1 MVIIFTMISSYL
13 MGGLGNQLFQICAAM
28 ALSQQFETP
37 FKFVYSTE
45 LTVGTRR
52 PTYWD
57 TFLSELKTY
66 TTFDNISNKTLFDK
80 ANSEILNS
88 NFIKEQ
94 GFEYSPILL
103 PSDCKRHN
111 YILYGYFQSYRY
123 FDTYF
128 SKICDIIK
136 LQQKQEYVKT
146 RCLSLFDEVK
156 TRPLVSI
163 HFRIGD
169 YKLVQESH
177 NILSLKYYIAAIQKI
192 IERTDTDKLRIVYF
206 YEQKDSETVSV
217 SIKVL
222 NRTFPNIEFIGVDQR
237 LSDWEQMMLMSLCD
251 HNIIANSTY
260 SWWGAYF
267 NQNSGK
273 VVVYPAQWFGPK
285 LTGKKTDDLFPSE
298 WIKIVI

>member
-1 MVIIFTMISSYL
+1 MVIIFIMISSYL

-45 LTVGTRR
+45 LTVGTLR

-66 TTFDNISNKTLFDK
+66 TTFNNISNKTLFDK
-80 ANSEILNS
+80 ANSDILNS
-88 NFIKEQ
+88 NYVKER

-136 LQQKQEYVKT
+136 LQQKQEYVKN
-146 RCLSLFDEVK
+146 RCLSMFNDDK

-177 NILSLKYYIAAIQKI
+177 NILSLKYYIAAIQKL

-206 YEQKDSETVSV
+206 YEQKDSDIVSV

-222 NRTFPNIEFIGVDQR
+222 NRTFPNIDFIGVDQQ
-237 LSDWEQMMLMSLCD
+237 LSDWEQMILMSLCD

-260 SWWGAYF
+260 SWWGAYL

-285 LTGKKTDDLFPSE
+285 LTGKKTDDLFPRD
-298 WIKIVI
+298 WIKISI

>member
-1 MVIIFTMISSYL
+1 MVIICIMISSYL

-28 ALSQQFETP
+28 ALSEQFKTP
-37 FKFVYSTE
+37 LKFVYSTE

-57 TFLSELKTY
+57 TLLSELKKY
-66 TTFDNISNKTLFDK
+66 TTFNDISNKTIFDK

-88 NFIKEQ
+88 SVIKEQ
-94 GFEYSPILL
+94 EFEYSPIIL
-103 PSDCKRHN
+103 PTDCKTHK

-136 LQQKQEYVKT
+136 LQQKQEYVKN
-146 RCLSLFDEVK
+146 RCLSLFDVAK
-156 TRPLVSI
+156 SRPLVSI

-192 IERTDTDKLRIVYF
+192 IEKVETDKLRIVYF
-206 YEQKDSETVSV
+206 YEQKDSEIVSV

-237 LSDWEQMMLMSLCD
+237 LYDWEQMMLMSLCD

-267 NQNSGK
+267 NQNSRK
-273 VVVYPAQWFGPK
+273 VVVYPAQWFGPQ
-285 LTGKKTDDLFPSE
+285 LSCKKTDDLFPCD
-298 WIKIVI
+298 WIKIVF